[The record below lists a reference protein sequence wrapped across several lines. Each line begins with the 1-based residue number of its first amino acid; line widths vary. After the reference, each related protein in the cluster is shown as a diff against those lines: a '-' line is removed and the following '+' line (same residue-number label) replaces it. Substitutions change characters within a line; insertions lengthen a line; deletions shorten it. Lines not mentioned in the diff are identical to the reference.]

1 MTHPYTEPWSALR
14 DEPARVLSGGLINA
28 TWTVGDPVMA
38 VIQRVNPIFGAEVH
52 EDIEAVTAHVAAR
65 GLETPRLIRADS
77 GALSVMG
84 PKGGRWRALTW
95 VAGQTFHRL
104 DGPLRAS
111 SAGAFVARWHQA
123 VSDLEYD
130 FVHRRLGVHDTRAHM
145 SRLAEALVTQGGR
158 RLFRD
163 VEPLA
168 CEILGQWG
176 QWGGALDLPER
187 VAHGDLKISNLRF
200 GVNGEA
206 LCLLDL
212 DTMGRMSIDV
222 ELGDAWR
229 SWCNPAGE
237 DEAHARLDL
246 PLFEA
251 AASAYLTNHRL
262 TTEERESLVLGV
274 ERVALELSARF
285 AVDALEERYFG
296 FDPDVAPTR
305 GDHNLLRARGQLAL
319 ARSVQAQRSQMEAV
333 VAKAP

>member
-1 MTHPYTEPWSALR
+1 MTHPYTKSWSALR
-14 DEPARVLSGGLINA
+14 DEPSSVLSGGLINA
-28 TWTVGDPVMA
+28 TWTVGDPVAA
-38 VIQRVNPIFGAEVH
+38 VVQRVNPIFGPEVH
-52 EDIEAVTAHVAAR
+52 EDIEAVTAHVASR

-77 GALSVMG
+77 GALSVVG
-84 PKGGRWRALTW
+84 PQGGCWRALTW

-104 DGPLRAS
+104 DGPQRAR
-111 SAGAFVARWHQA
+111 SAGAFVARWHRA
-123 VSDLEYD
+123 VSDLEHD
-130 FVHRRLGVHDTRAHM
+130 FVHRRLGVHDTRSHM
-145 SRLAEALVTQGGR
+145 SRLAEILVTGGGH
-158 RLFRD
+158 RLFGA

-168 CEILGQWG
+168 CEILGQWA
-176 QWGGALDLPER
+176 QWGGTLDLPER
-187 VAHGDLKISNLRF
+187 VAHGDLKVSNLRF

-212 DTMGRMSIDV
+212 DTMGRMSIDA

-237 DEAHARLDL
+237 DEASARLDL
-246 PLFEA
+246 QLFEA
-251 AASAYLTNHRL
+251 AASGYLTHHRL
-262 TTEERESLVLGV
+262 TTQEREGLVSGV
-274 ERVALELSARF
+274 ERIALELSARF

-305 GDHNLLRARGQLAL
+305 GEHNLLRARGQLAL